1 MKFPARPATTP
12 PKLPE
17 WDPAWSRI
25 VDAQTEDGTHS
36 FHVLDTLDVLTDAEL
51 EPSGTILALHGNPTW
66 SYLWRHLAQA
76 TVDSARAGGRVWRLI
91 APDQL
96 EMGFSER
103 LAHDSLPTP
112 ANAEVRRIS
121 QRIGDF
127 DAVATTLLAEVAGS
141 AATVDASSA
150 AAPVRSSG
158 TSAGSATTATA
169 ATTATTTD
177 HPIVTIG
184 HDWGGVL
191 SLGWAARN
199 ADLVSAAISL
209 NTAVHQPEDS
219 PIPAPLRATL
229 AGPMLPT
236 ATVVTDGFLRVTLSL
251 GDLDPTAKSAFRA
264 PYETAALRHGIGGF
278 VADIPVDDKHA
289 SDPELQRIGADI
301 AAFDHPALLVWGPK
315 DPVFLERYLR
325 DLRQRLP
332 QADVHRFELGSHL
345 VSEDYDVAGVVTD
358 WLAAQFP
365 AAATFPVS
373 PKAAPDSQATTDP
386 TPSNE
391 HAAAASAMSGVPARP
406 VTGILD
412 ARRDDESIASVDFSQ
427 NPAQQITWRH
437 LWHVTTSIANGLLDL
452 GVRPG
457 DRVSMLVP
465 PGNNLTAALYAC
477 LKIGAVA
484 VVADAGL
491 GPKGMTRATTSADPK
506 WIIGELPGLS
516 LARAFNWP
524 GRRISVSPL
533 GPLQR
538 RLFKVETSLTA
549 LSRTPHRAEFPTPAV
564 TDDAAILFTSG
575 STGPAKGVRYTHGDI
590 SALAAVLT
598 RVFDVKEGTG
608 LVAGFPPFALLGPA
622 IGATSV
628 TPDMSVTKPKTLTAS
643 AIADSIIAGSATM
656 VFASPAAYTNVAA
669 TASALDAEQKAACA
683 RVELV
688 LSAGAPVPLE
698 LMEAIAV
705 VFPNASI
712 HSPYG
717 MTEGL
722 LLTDIDRHGVAEA
735 AATSNLGVCVGRPI
749 DGVELALAPIDASGT
764 PADSLL
770 QGTAAQGR
778 LGEFVVSAA
787 HIKSG
792 YDNLWATTAQ
802 SARDNLGG
810 RTWHRTNDIGHI
822 DAEGRVWLEGRL
834 QHVVTTPHGP
844 VGPGGLEALIDS
856 DEQVSRSAVV
866 GIGPAGTQSLVAV
879 LDAEGTDLSPGL
891 APLDISARL
900 RDQVARMIGHDLTA
914 VLVAP
919 TFPTDIRHNSK
930 IDRSRLAAWADHVLA
945 GGSVRTKV

>member
-1 MKFPARPATTP
+1 MRFPARPAQAP

-25 VDAQTEDGTHS
+25 VEAKTPEGPHS
-36 FHVLDTLDVLTDAEL
+36 FHVLDTLEVLRAEGL

-76 TVDSARAGGRVWRLI
+76 TVGAARSGGRVWRLI

-96 EMGFSER
+96 DMGFSER
-103 LAHDSLPTP
+103 LAHESLPTP
-112 ANAEVRRIS
+112 HGAEVRRMS
-121 QRIGDF
+121 QRIDDF
-127 DAVATTLLAEVAGS
+127 DAVVTSLLAEVAGS
-141 AATVDASSA
+141 SAPDEAIASA
-150 AAPVRSSG
+150 E
-158 TSAGSATTATA
+158 
-169 ATTATTTD
+169 

-199 ADLVSAAISL
+199 TDLVSASISL
-209 NTAVHQPEDS
+209 NTAVHQPEDA

-236 ATVVTDGFLRVTLSL
+236 ATVVTDGFLRVTMSL
-251 GDLDPTAKSAFRA
+251 GDLDPEIKDAFRS
-264 PYETAALRHGIGGF
+264 PYENASQRHGIGGF
-278 VADIPVDDKHA
+278 VADIPVNENHP
-289 SDPELQRIGADI
+289 SYSELQRVGADI
-301 AAFDHPALLVWGPK
+301 AAYEHPALLVWGPK

-325 DLRQRLP
+325 DLRRRLP

-345 VSEDYDVAGVVTD
+345 VSEDYDVAGVVSD
-358 WLAAQFP
+358 WLKTQFP
-365 AAATFPVS
+365 AGDAGPDATTGASAAENMPA
-373 PKAAPDSQATTDP
+373 AAPAR
-386 TPSNE
+386 
-391 HAAAASAMSGVPARP
+391 GVTA
-406 VTGILD
+406 ILD
-412 ARRDDESIASVDFSQ
+412 ARHDDESIASVDFAQ

-437 LWHVTTSIANGLLDL
+437 LWHVTTSIAGGLLEL

-491 GPKGMTRATTSADPK
+491 GPKGMTRATTSADPQ

-533 GPLQR
+533 GPVAAKL
-538 RLFKVETSLTA
+538 LKVETSLTA
-549 LSRTPHRAEFPTPAV
+549 LSRTTHHAQLPTPAA

-598 RVFDVKEGTG
+598 RVFDVHEGTG

-643 AIADSIIAGSATM
+643 AISDAIIAGHSTM
-656 VFASPAAYTNVAA
+656 VFASPAAYKNVAA
-669 TASALDAEQKAACA
+669 TASDLDEEQKAACA

-688 LSAGAPVPLE
+688 LSAGAPVPLD
-698 LMEAIAV
+698 LMDSIAE

-722 LLTDIDRHGVAEA
+722 LLTDIDRAGVTAA

-749 DGVELALAPIDASGT
+749 DGVELALAAIDDSGAS
-764 PADSLL
+764 ADTLE
-770 QGTAAQGR
+770 QGIEAQGR

-792 YDNLWATTAQ
+792 YDNLWATTAA
-802 SARDNLGG
+802 SARDDLDD

-822 DAEGRVWLEGRL
+822 DDEGRVWLEGRL
-834 QHVVTTPHGP
+834 QHVVTTPRGP

-856 DEQVSRSAVV
+856 DEQVSRSSIV
-866 GIGPAGTQSLVAV
+866 GIGPTGTQSLVAV

-891 APLDISARL
+891 APLDLTSRL
-900 RDQVARMIGHDLTA
+900 RELVAEVLGHDLTA

-930 IDRSRLAAWADHVLA
+930 IDRSRLATWADHVLS

>member
-1 MKFPARPATTP
+1 MRFPARPATTP

-17 WDPAWSRI
+17 WDPAWSRT
-25 VDAQTEDGTHS
+25 VEAKTHDGTHF
-36 FHVLDTLDVLTDAEL
+36 FHVLDTLEVLREHGL
-51 EPSGTILALHGNPTW
+51 EPTGTILALHGNPTW

-76 TVDSARAGGRVWRLI
+76 TIDNARSGARVWRLI

-96 EMGFSER
+96 DMGFSQR
-103 LAHDSLPTP
+103 LEHEAMPTP
-112 ANAEVRRIS
+112 HGPEVRRIS
-121 QRIGDF
+121 QRINDF
-127 DAVATTLLAEVAGS
+127 DAVATTLLAEVPA
-141 AATVDASSA
+141 SA
-150 AAPVRSSG
+150 AAGDEAASTHSTELP
-158 TSAGSATTATA
+158 SAK
-169 ATTATTTD
+169 

-199 ADLVSAAISL
+199 TERVSAAISL
-209 NTAVHQPEDS
+209 NTAVHQPEDA

-236 ATVVTDGFLRVTLSL
+236 TTVVTDWFLRVTLNL
-251 GDLDPTAKSAFRA
+251 GELDSETKDAFHA
-264 PYETAALRHGIGGF
+264 PYDSSSLRHGVGGF
-278 VADIPVDDKHA
+278 VADIPVDEEHP
-289 SDPELQRIGADI
+289 SYPELQRIGADI
-301 AAFDHPALLVWGPK
+301 AAFEHPALLVWGPK

-332 QADVHRFELGSHL
+332 QADVHRFELGSHM
-345 VSEDYDVAGVVTD
+345 VSEDFDVAGVVTD
-358 WLAAQFP
+358 WLEAQFP
-365 AAATFPVS
+365 AAHEASAASEASAGEEPSATSDATPTHDAS
-373 PKAAPDSQATTDP
+373 QIHTDNAAPVP
-386 TPSNE
+386 
-391 HAAAASAMSGVPARP
+391 GVTA
-406 VTGILD
+406 ILD
-412 ARRDDESIASVDFSQ
+412 SRCDDETIASVDFAQ

-437 LWHVTTSIANGLLDL
+437 LWHVTTSIANGLLEL

-477 LKIGAVA
+477 LKIGALA

-491 GPKGMTRATTSADPK
+491 GPRGMTRATTSADPQ

-538 RLFKVETSLTA
+538 RLFKVETSLTT
-549 LSRTPHRAEFPTPAV
+549 LSRTSHHAQLPTPAK
-564 TDDAAILFTSG
+564 DADAAILFTSG

-598 RVFDVKEGTG
+598 RIFDVKEGTG

-628 TPDMSVTKPKTLTAS
+628 TPEMSVTKPKTLTAS
-643 AIADSIIAGSATM
+643 AISDAIIAGHATM

-669 TASALDAEQKAACA
+669 TASQLDAEQKAACA
-683 RVELV
+683 QVELV

-698 LMEAIAV
+698 LMDSIAE
-705 VFPNASI
+705 VFPNANI

-722 LLTDIDRHGVAEA
+722 LLTDIDRAGVAA
-735 AATSNLGVCVGRPI
+735 ATATSNLGVCVGRPI
-749 DGVELALAPIDASGT
+749 DGVELALAPIDESGKSSE
-764 PADSLL
+764 SLL
-770 QGTAAQGR
+770 SGVDSQGR

-792 YDNLWATTAQ
+792 YDNLWATTAE
-802 SARDNLGG
+802 SARDGLHGKN
-810 RTWHRTNDIGHI
+810 WHRTNDIGHI
-822 DAEGRVWLEGRL
+822 DSEGRVWLEGRL
-834 QHVVTTPHGP
+834 QHVVTTPRGP

-856 DEQVSRSAVV
+856 NDHVSRSSIV
-866 GIGPAGTQSLVAV
+866 GIGPQGTQSLVAV
-879 LDAEGTDLSPGL
+879 LDAEGTDLTPGL
-891 APLDISARL
+891 APLDLTARL
-900 RDQVARMIGHDLTA
+900 RKQVAGVAGHDLTA

-930 IDRSRLAAWADHVLA
+930 IDRARLAVWADHVLS

>member
-1 MKFPARPATTP
+1 
-12 PKLPE
+12 
-17 WDPAWSRI
+17 
-25 VDAQTEDGTHS
+25 
-36 FHVLDTLDVLTDAEL
+36 
-51 EPSGTILALHGNPTW
+51 
-66 SYLWRHLAQA
+66 
-76 TVDSARAGGRVWRLI
+76 
-91 APDQL
+91 
-96 EMGFSER
+96 
-103 LAHDSLPTP
+103 
-112 ANAEVRRIS
+112 
-121 QRIGDF
+121 
-127 DAVATTLLAEVAGS
+127 
-141 AATVDASSA
+141 
-150 AAPVRSSG
+150 
-158 TSAGSATTATA
+158 
-169 ATTATTTD
+169 D

-199 ADLVSAAISL
+199 TDLVSASISL
-209 NTAVHQPEDS
+209 NTAVHQPEDA

-229 AGPMLPT
+229 AGPMLPA
-236 ATVVTDGFLRVTLSL
+236 ATVVTDGFLRVTMGL
-251 GDLDPTAKSAFRA
+251 GDLDPATKDAFRS
-264 PYETAALRHGIGGF
+264 PYENASRRHGIGGF
-278 VADIPVDDKHA
+278 VADIPVDENHP
-289 SDPELQRIGADI
+289 SYPELQRVGADI
-301 AAFDHPALLVWGPK
+301 AAFDRPALLVWGPK

-345 VSEDYDVAGVVTD
+345 VSEDPDVAGVVTD
-358 WLAAQFP
+358 WLEAQFP
-365 AAATFPVS
+365 AAGTPAPGAPAAGASASTNADADVQS
-373 PKAAPDSQATTDP
+373 PDAAAPAR
-386 TPSNE
+386 
-391 HAAAASAMSGVPARP
+391 GVTA
-406 VTGILD
+406 ILD
-412 ARRDDESIASVDFSQ
+412 ARHADETIASVDFSQ

-437 LWHVTTSIANGLLDL
+437 LWHVTTSIAGGLLEL

-491 GPKGMTRATTSADPK
+491 GPKGMTRATTSADPQ
-506 WIIGELPGLS
+506 WIIGELPGLG

-524 GRRISVSPL
+524 GRRISVAPL
-533 GPLQR
+533 GQVQAKL
-538 RLFKVETSLTA
+538 LKVETSLTA
-549 LSRTPHRAEFPTPAV
+549 LSRTTHHAQLPTPTA
-564 TDDAAILFTSG
+564 TADAAILFTSG

-598 RVFDVKEGTG
+598 RVFDVHEGTG

-628 TPDMSVTKPKTLTAS
+628 TPDMSVTKPKTLTAG
-643 AIADSIIAGSATM
+643 AISDAIIAGHATM
-656 VFASPAAYTNVAA
+656 VFASPAAYKNVAA
-669 TASALDAEQKAACA
+669 TASDRDEEQKAACA

-698 LMEAIAV
+698 LMDAIAE
-705 VFPNASI
+705 VFPNANI

-722 LLTDIDRHGVAEA
+722 LLTDIDHAGVAA
-735 AATSNLGVCVGRPI
+735 ADDTPNLGVCVGRPI
-749 DGVELALAPIDASGT
+749 DGVELALAPIGSSGSS
-764 PADSLL
+764 ADVLK
-770 QGTAAQGR
+770 QGVDAQGHV
-778 LGEFVVSAA
+778 GEFVVSAA

-802 SARDNLGG
+802 SARDDLDG

-834 QHVVTTPHGP
+834 QHVVTTPRGP
-844 VGPGGLEALIDS
+844 VGPGGLEMLIDS
-856 DEQVSRSAVV
+856 DEQVSRSSIV
-866 GIGPAGTQSLVAV
+866 GIGPSGTQSLVAV

-891 APLDISARL
+891 APLDLTARL
-900 RDQVARMIGHDLTA
+900 RELVDEVVGHDLTA

-930 IDRSRLAAWADHVLA
+930 IDRSRLAAWADRVLA
-945 GGSVRTKV
+945 GGSVRSKV

>member
-1 MKFPARPATTP
+1 MIIPARPAQAP

-25 VDAQTEDGTHS
+25 VEAKTSDGPHS
-36 FHVLDTLDVLTDAEL
+36 FHVLDTLEVLRAEGL

-76 TVDSARAGGRVWRLI
+76 TVDAARSGGRVWRLV

-96 EMGFSER
+96 DMGFSER
-103 LAHDSLPTP
+103 LAHESLPTP
-112 ANAEVRRIS
+112 HGTQVRRMS
-121 QRIGDF
+121 QRIDDF
-127 DAVATTLLAEVAGS
+127 DAVVSALLAEVAGS
-141 AATVDASSA
+141 SAPHNEAAGAASA
-150 AAPVRSSG
+150 APDDAAA
-158 TSAGSATTATA
+158 SA
-169 ATTATTTD
+169 D

-191 SLGWAARN
+191 SLGWASRN
-199 ADLVSAAISL
+199 TDLVSASISL
-209 NTAVHQPEDS
+209 NTAVHQPEDA

-236 ATVVTDGFLRVTLSL
+236 ATVVTDGFLRVTMGL
-251 GDLDPTAKSAFRA
+251 GDLDPEIKDAFRS
-264 PYETAALRHGIGGF
+264 PYANASQRHGIGGF
-278 VADIPVDDKHA
+278 VADIPVNENHP
-289 SDPELQRIGADI
+289 SYSELQRVGADI
-301 AAFDHPALLVWGPK
+301 AAYEHPALLVWGPK

-345 VSEDYDVAGVVTD
+345 VSEDYDVAGVVID
-358 WLAAQFP
+358 WLKTQFP
-365 AAATFPVS
+365 VDDAGADAASGTTAAENTSAAA
-373 PKAAPDSQATTDP
+373 
-386 TPSNE
+386 
-391 HAAAASAMSGVPARP
+391 PARG
-406 VTGILD
+406 VTAILD
-412 ARRDDESIASVDFSQ
+412 ARHDDESIASVDFAQ

-437 LWHVTTSIANGLLDL
+437 LWHVTTSIAGGLLEL

-491 GPKGMTRATTSADPK
+491 GPKGMTRATTSADPQ
-506 WIIGELPGLS
+506 WIIGELPGLG

-533 GPLQR
+533 GPVQAK
-538 RLFKVETSLTA
+538 LFKVETSLTA
-549 LSRTPHRAEFPTPAV
+549 LSRTTHHAQLPTPAA

-598 RVFDVKEGTG
+598 RVFDVHEGTG

-643 AIADSIIAGSATM
+643 AISDAIIAGHSTM
-656 VFASPAAYTNVAA
+656 VFASPAAYKNVAA
-669 TASALDAEQKAACA
+669 TASDLDEEQRAACA

-688 LSAGAPVPLE
+688 LSAGAPVPLD
-698 LMEAIAV
+698 LMDSIAE

-722 LLTDIDRHGVAEA
+722 LLTDIDRAGVTAA

-749 DGVELALAPIDASGT
+749 DGVELALAAIDDSGSS
-764 PADSLL
+764 ADTLE
-770 QGTAAQGR
+770 QGVEAQGH

-792 YDNLWATTAQ
+792 YDNLWATTAA
-802 SARDNLGG
+802 SARDDLDG

-834 QHVVTTPHGP
+834 QHVVTTPRGP

-856 DEQVSRSAVV
+856 DEQVRRSSIV
-866 GIGPAGTQSLVAV
+866 GIGPTGTQSLVAV

-891 APLDISARL
+891 APLDLTSRL
-900 RDQVARMIGHDLTA
+900 RELVAEVLGHDLTA

-919 TFPTDIRHNSK
+919 AFPTDIRHNSK
-930 IDRSRLAAWADHVLA
+930 IDRSRLATWADHVLS

>member
-1 MKFPARPATTP
+1 MRFPARPAQTP
-12 PKLPE
+12 PTLPE

-25 VDAQTEDGTHS
+25 VEAVTEDGPHS
-36 FHVLDTLDVLTDAEL
+36 FHVLDTLEVLRAEGL
-51 EPSGTILALHGNPTW
+51 EPTGTILALHGNPTW

-76 TVDSARAGGRVWRLI
+76 SVNAARTGGRVWRLI

-96 EMGFSER
+96 DMGFSQR
-103 LAHDSLPTP
+103 LSHESLPTSQG
-112 ANAEVRRIS
+112 AEVRRMS
-121 QRIGDF
+121 QRIDDF
-127 DAVATTLLAEVAGS
+127 DSVVSPLLAEVVGS
-141 AATVDASSA
+141 AAHRDA
-150 AAPVRSSG
+150 AA
-158 TSAGSATTATA
+158 SA
-169 ATTATTTD
+169 D

-199 ADLVSAAISL
+199 TDLVSASISL
-209 NTAVHQPEDS
+209 NTAVHQPEDA

-236 ATVVTDGFLRVTLSL
+236 ATVVTDWFLRVTMSL
-251 GDLDPTAKSAFRA
+251 GGLDPEIKDAFRA
-264 PYETAALRHGIGGF
+264 PYDSVSLRHGIGGF
-278 VADIPVDDKHA
+278 VADIPVDVSHP
-289 SDPELQRIGADI
+289 SHSELQRVGADI
-301 AAFDHPALLVWGPK
+301 AAIDHPALLVWGPK

-358 WLAAQFP
+358 WLTTQFP
-365 AAATFPVS
+365 GDGAGASGASGASAESAPVKSASAAATTVDS
-373 PKAAPDSQATTDP
+373 TDADVQTRDAAPAR
-386 TPSNE
+386 
-391 HAAAASAMSGVPARP
+391 GVTA
-406 VTGILD
+406 ILD
-412 ARRDDESIASVDFSQ
+412 ARHDDETIASVDFAQ

-437 LWHVTTSIANGLLDL
+437 LWHVTTSIAGGLLEL

-491 GPKGMTRATTSADPK
+491 GPKGMTRATTSADPQ
-506 WIIGELPGLS
+506 WIIGELPGLG

-533 GPLQR
+533 GRTQAK
-538 RLFKVETSLTA
+538 LFQVETSLTA
-549 LSRTPHRAEFPTPAV
+549 LSRTTHHTDLPTPAA

-598 RVFDVKEGTG
+598 RVFDVREGTG

-628 TPDMSVTKPKTLTAS
+628 TPDMSVTKPKTLTAG
-643 AIADSIIAGSATM
+643 AISDAIIAGHSTM
-656 VFASPAAYTNVAA
+656 VFASPAAYRNVAA
-669 TASALDAEQKAACA
+669 TASDLDEEQKAACA

-698 LMEAIAV
+698 LMDAIAE

-722 LLTDIDRHGVAEA
+722 LLTDIDHDGVIA
-735 AATSNLGVCVGRPI
+735 ADATPNLGVCVGRPI
-749 DGVELALAPIDASGT
+749 DGVELALAPIDGT
-764 PADSLL
+764 GESADALR
-770 QGTAAQGR
+770 QGDEAQGH

-802 SARDNLGG
+802 SARDDLDG

-822 DAEGRVWLEGRL
+822 DTEGRVWLEGRL
-834 QHVVTTPHGP
+834 QHVVTTPRGP

-856 DEQVSRSAVV
+856 DEQVSRSSIV
-866 GIGPAGTQSLVAV
+866 GIGPSGTQSLVAV

-891 APLDISARL
+891 APLDLTARL
-900 RDQVARMIGHDLTA
+900 RELVDEVVGHDLTA

-930 IDRSRLAAWADHVLA
+930 IDRSRLAAWADRVLA
-945 GGSVRTKV
+945 GGSVRSKV

>member
-1 MKFPARPATTP
+1 
-12 PKLPE
+12 
-17 WDPAWSRI
+17 
-25 VDAQTEDGTHS
+25 EDGPHS
-36 FHVLDTLDVLTDAEL
+36 FHVLDTLEVLRAEGL
-51 EPSGTILALHGNPTW
+51 EPTGTILALHGNPTW

-76 TVDSARAGGRVWRLI
+76 TVDTARSGGRVWRLI

-96 EMGFSER
+96 DMGFSER
-103 LAHDSLPTP
+103 LGHESLPTP
-112 ANAEVRRIS
+112 HGAEVRRMS
-121 QRIGDF
+121 QRIDDF
-127 DAVATTLLAEVAGS
+127 DAVVTPLLAEVAGS
-141 AATVDASSA
+141 AVPHDGATPAASA
-150 AAPVRSSG
+150 AGAA
-158 TSAGSATTATA
+158 SA
-169 ATTATTTD
+169 D

-199 ADLVSAAISL
+199 SELVSASISL
-209 NTAVHQPEDS
+209 NTAVHQPEDA

-236 ATVVTDGFLRVTLSL
+236 ATVVTDGFLRVTMSL
-251 GDLDPTAKSAFRA
+251 GDLDPAIKDAFRS
-264 PYETAALRHGIGGF
+264 PYENASRRHGIGGF
-278 VADIPVDDKHA
+278 VADIPVDENHP
-289 SDPELQRIGADI
+289 SHSELQRVGADI
-301 AAFDHPALLVWGPK
+301 AAIEHPALLVWGPK

-345 VSEDYDVAGVVTD
+345 VSEDPDVAGVVTD
-358 WLAAQFP
+358 WLEAQFP
-365 AAATFPVS
+365 AAGTPAPGAPAAGASASTNADADVQS
-373 PKAAPDSQATTDP
+373 PDAAAPAR
-386 TPSNE
+386 
-391 HAAAASAMSGVPARP
+391 GVTA
-406 VTGILD
+406 ILD
-412 ARRDDESIASVDFSQ
+412 ARHDDETIASVDFAQ

-437 LWHVTTSIANGLLDL
+437 LWHVTTSIAGGLLEL

-491 GPKGMTRATTSADPK
+491 GPKGMTRATTSADPQ
-506 WIIGELPGLS
+506 WIIGELPGLG

-533 GPLQR
+533 GSVQAK
-538 RLFKVETSLTA
+538 LFKVETSLTA
-549 LSRTPHRAEFPTPAV
+549 LSRTTHHAQLPTPAA

-598 RVFDVKEGTG
+598 RVFDVHEGTG

-643 AIADSIIAGSATM
+643 AISDAIIAGHATM
-656 VFASPAAYTNVAA
+656 VFASPAAYKNVAA
-669 TASALDAEQKAACA
+669 TASDRDDEQKAACA

-698 LMEAIAV
+698 LMDAIAE

-722 LLTDIDRHGVAEA
+722 LLTDIDHDGVTA
-735 AATSNLGVCVGRPI
+735 ADATPNLGVCVGRPI
-749 DGVELALAPIDASGT
+749 DGVELALAPIDDTGKS
-764 PADSLL
+764 ADALR
-770 QGTAAQGR
+770 QGDEAQGH

-802 SARDNLGG
+802 SARDDLDG

-822 DAEGRVWLEGRL
+822 DTEGRVWLEGRL
-834 QHVVTTPHGP
+834 QHVVTTPRGP

-856 DEQVSRSAVV
+856 DEQVSRSSIV
-866 GIGPAGTQSLVAV
+866 GIGPSGTQSLVAV

-891 APLDISARL
+891 APLDLTARL
-900 RDQVARMIGHDLTA
+900 RELVDEVVGHDLTA

-930 IDRSRLAAWADHVLA
+930 IDRSRLAAWADRVLA
-945 GGSVRTKV
+945 GGSVRSKV